1 MVKWVALE
9 KKRMKTLLSVL
20 LTLSLLMSVN
30 TAFSAAKKA
39 EEKKDVA
46 EKINEPRAD
55 ARKISFQ
62 ASEATWAS
70 VDLSPD
76 GKTLVFDLLGDIY
89 SIPVGGGQATA
100 LSSGP
105 AYDDHPRFSPDGK
118 TIAFTSDRSGLDNVW
133 LMDADGKNPRALTEG
148 KDFFIRSAAWT
159 ADGKYLIARKE
170 DAKHAHI
177 PPVELWMYSLYG
189 GTGIKLTSSDDINSS
204 SGPVASPD
212 GRYIYFSG
220 RQARFN
226 YEPDISNGLWQI
238 QRYDKQT
245 GDTTSLTEGFGG
257 AVRPAITHDG
267 KTLLFISR
275 RDSHS
280 VMVSR
285 DLATGSEKVILP
297 DVTPDEQEGFTSMDL
312 WPNYAISSD
321 DKSVFYSD
329 RGKIKKLDLQT
340 SAVTDVPF
348 TANVDQW
355 LAPRVAWEE
364 KMDMG
369 PVRAHILRWPV
380 QSPDGHWILFDA
392 FGKVWLQELSGTNT
406 MGAPHRL
413 TADSANLP
421 DREYAPAFS
430 ADGKW
435 IVYVT
440 WSDAEGGH
448 IWKAPFPPDGQT
460 VTPTKLTTAA
470 GHYINPEFSPQ
481 SDKILIV
488 RGTGMEFRNRQPE
501 EDSYF
506 DVGWIPAEG
515 GDFHFIATVKAAESL
530 KFHPQAFWNA
540 DGTRIYLREPIERT
554 KSSEDVKNDLV
565 SVRLDGTDK
574 KKWLRVP
581 AVSDLVP
588 SPDGQWVAFTSR
600 DNVYVSALPSV
611 QLKDT
616 PEVDL
621 TGGAVAVWRLSPE
634 AGNYVAWADAG
645 KTITWELGNVFH
657 RLPVANA
664 IQFADEQRKKA
675 AEKGVDAG
683 DASKDKSKGKTEAPE
698 TKDAPKVPGSDAI
711 TIALDMPRAIP
722 QGSVVFRGARVITM
736 KGDEVLENADVV
748 TTSNRI
754 VAVGPTGSVKIPAG
768 AKEVD
773 AKGKTIIP
781 GIVDTHAHLHYSG
794 YELFPDNKWEYIA
807 NLAYGITTVYDPS
820 APSLDVFGQA
830 EMVESGAMIG
840 PRVYSSGDILYGGQ
854 QEDYYAQVES
864 QEDADQQI
872 KRMKAYGTRMVK
884 VYQQPR
890 RDQRMWLAEACRN
903 QHMLMTAEG
912 GGELNTD
919 LSMVLDG
926 FTAWEHALPVELD
939 RDAIDFIAKSGTY
952 YTPTLIVGYGGPW
965 GEEYFYQNY
974 NPHDDAKL
982 NRFVP
987 HLFLDSHSRRHV
999 WIWPDEYHFPTVA
1012 EGVAQVAHEG
1022 GNISL
1027 GGHGELQGLGPHW
1040 ELWMMAGEAVPA
1052 GKPKLTPLEALRAAT
1067 LGGADKIGFAPDL
1080 GSIEAGKLADLVVL
1094 NANPLDD
1101 IHNTVKIQ
1109 WVMKN
1114 GVLYDAETMNE
1125 EWPKQTPM
1133 PKFFW
1138 NR

>member
-1 MVKWVALE
+1 M
-9 KKRMKTLLSVL
+9 KRILSVL
-20 LTLSLLMSVN
+20 CLLLIATFAV
-30 TAFSAAKKA
+30 AAPKKA

-46 EKINEPRAD
+46 AKINEPRSD

-62 ASEATWAS
+62 TSEGTWSS

-76 GKTLVFDLLGDIY
+76 GKTLIFDLLGDIY
-89 SIPVGGGQATA
+89 SIPSTGGQATA
-100 LSSGP
+100 ITSGP
-105 AYDDHPRFSPDGK
+105 AYDEHPRFSPDGR
-118 TIAFTSDRSGLDNVW
+118 TIAFSSDRSGLQNLW

-148 KDFFIRSAAWT
+148 KDAFVRSAAWT
-159 ADGKYLIARKE
+159 PDGKYLIARKE

-177 PPVELWMYSLYG
+177 PPEELWMYSIYG
-189 GTGIKLTSSDDINSS
+189 GSGIKIESADDVNNS
-204 SGPVASPD
+204 SGPVVSPD

-220 RQARFN
+220 RSVRFS
-226 YEPDISNGLWQI
+226 YEPDLSGGLWQI
-238 QRYDKQT
+238 MRYDRET
-245 GDTTSLTEGFGG
+245 GATTPLTEGYGG

-280 VMVSR
+280 VMVAR
-285 DLATGSEKVILP
+285 NLANGSEKILLP
-297 DVTPDEQEGFTSMDL
+297 DVTADEQEGFTTMDL
-312 WPNYAISSD
+312 WPNYAISLD
-321 DKSVFYSD
+321 DRSVFYSD
-329 RGKIKKLDLQT
+329 HGKLKKLDLQT
-340 SAVTDVPF
+340 NNVTDIPF

-355 LAPRVAWEE
+355 LAPRAAWEE

-369 PVRAHILRWPV
+369 PVHARILRWPT

-392 FGKVWLQELSGTNT
+392 FGKIWLQEISGTNPV
-406 MGAPHRL
+406 GAPHRL
-413 TADSANLP
+413 TADSPDLP

-430 ADGKW
+430 PDGKW

-440 WSDAEGGH
+440 WRDSEGGH
-448 IWKAPFPPDGQT
+448 VWKAPVPAAGQT
-460 VTPTKLTTAA
+460 SSPQKLTTSA
-470 GHYINPEFSPQ
+470 GHYINPEFSPK
-481 SDKILIV
+481 SDKILLV

-506 DVGWIPAEG
+506 DVGWISASG
-515 GDFHFIATVKAAESL
+515 GEFEFVSTVKAAESL

-540 DGTRIYLREPIERT
+540 DGTRIYLREPIERQ
-554 KSSEDVKNDLV
+554 KSSDDVKNDLV
-565 SVRLDGTDK
+565 SVRLDGSDK
-574 KKWLRVP
+574 KKFVRFP
-581 AVSDLVP
+581 AISDLVP
-588 SPDGQWVAFTSR
+588 SPDEQWVAFTSR
-600 DNVYVSALPSV
+600 DNVYVTQLPRV
-611 QLKDT
+611 QLKDP

-621 TGGAVAVWRLSPE
+621 SDGAVAVWRLSEE
-634 AGNYVAWADAG
+634 AGNYVGWADGG
-645 KTITWELGNVFH
+645 KTITWELANVFH
-657 RLPVANA
+657 RLPISGA
-664 IQFADEQRKKA
+664 IQFAQEQKEK
-675 AEKGVDAG
+675 EKGKEG
-683 DASKDKSKGKTEAPE
+683 GEESKSKSKSKSEEGEKKEG
-698 TKDAPKVPGSDAI
+698 PKVPGNETI

-722 QGSVVFRGARVITM
+722 TGSVVFRGARVITM

-748 TTSNRI
+748 TTNNRI
-754 VAVGPTGSVKIPAG
+754 VAVGASGAVSVPAG
-768 AKEVD
+768 AKEID
-773 AKGKTIIP
+773 ARGKTIMP

-794 YELFPDNKWEYIA
+794 FELFPDNKWEYIA
-807 NLAYGITTVYDPS
+807 NLAYGVTTVYDPS

-830 EMVESGAMIG
+830 EMVESGAMTG

-854 QEDYYAQVES
+854 QEDYYAQVDS
-864 QEDADQQI
+864 QEDADRQV
-872 KRMKAYGTRMVK
+872 KRMKAYGARMIK

-890 RDQRMWLAEACRN
+890 RDQRMWLIEACRN
-903 QHMLMTAEG
+903 LHMLATTEG

-926 FTAWEHALPVELD
+926 YTAFEHSLPVELS
-939 RDAIDFIAKSGTY
+939 RDAVELVAKSGTY

-965 GEEYFYQNY
+965 GEQYFYQNY

-987 HLFLDSHSRRHV
+987 HLFLDGHSRRHM

-1012 EGVAQVAHEG
+1012 QGVAQVAHEG

-1052 GKPKLTPLEALRAAT
+1052 GKPKLTPMEALRAAT
-1067 LGGADKIGFAPDL
+1067 IDGADKIGFAPDI
-1080 GSIEAGKLADLVVL
+1080 GSIESGKLADLVVL

-1101 IHNTVKIQ
+1101 IHNSVKIQ

-1125 EWPKQTPM
+1125 EWPKQVPM